1 MSLDHRW
8 IAAHIPHQGDMCL
21 LDRVIA
27 WDSERVVCVAKNHRA
42 ADHPLR
48 SRGCLS
54 ILCGIEYAG
63 QAMAVHG
70 ALLAST
76 AGRPAA
82 WGVLAGLR
90 EVRFWTRR
98 LDLATGDLFVEVER
112 IAGNE
117 DDALYQFQIRTE
129 AHSLLLDGRAVVRLN
144 ADRGRVLP

>member
-1 MSLDHRW
+1 
-8 IAAHIPHQGDMCL
+8 MCL

-27 WDSERVVCVAKNHRA
+27 WSPERVICLANSHRS

-48 SRGCLS
+48 SRGGLS

-70 ALLAST
+70 ALLAGCPT
-76 AGRPAA
+76 A

-90 EVRFWTRR
+90 DVRFWVQR
-98 LDLATGDLFVEVER
+98 LDLVAGDLFVEAER

-117 DDALYQFQIRTE
+117 DDALYRFRIRAETE
-129 AHSLLLDGRAVVRLN
+129 GSLLDGRAVVRLN
-144 ADRGRVLP
+144 ADRGRVLL

>member
-1 MSLDHRW
+1 MSFDRRW
-8 IAAHIPHQGDMCL
+8 IAERIPHQGDMCL

-27 WDSERVVCVAKNHRA
+27 WDPGRVLCLAKSHRS

-70 ALLAST
+70 ALLASV

-90 EVRFWTRR
+90 DVRFWRQR
-98 LDLATGDLFVEVER
+98 LDLVAGDLFVEVER
-112 IAGNE
+112 IAWNE
-117 DDALYQFQIRTE
+117 SDALYRFRIRAE
-129 AHSLLLDGRAVVRLN
+129 AEGSLLDGRAVVRLN